1 MTIIRILATMVA
13 RRYGLERRKKG
24 KMTVMEG
31 PGGYKGLES
40 TTISIAL
47 ELLFFLGFIREEGS
61 YQKSFS
67 NFFFFPLVGN
77 LDERNDG
84 PDWAITASGQIVLGP
99 VVFATLFTCLRTH
112 LSFSSSIPIHVS
124 PLFGQERGIV
134 DSNANSNS
142 KA

>member
-67 NFFFFPLVGN
+67 NFFFF
-77 LDERNDG
+77 
-84 PDWAITASGQIVLGP
+84 SLGWE
-99 VVFATLFTCLRTH
+99 LGRT
-112 LSFSSSIPIHVS
+112 
-124 PLFGQERGIV
+124 Q
-134 DSNANSNS
+134 
-142 KA
+142 